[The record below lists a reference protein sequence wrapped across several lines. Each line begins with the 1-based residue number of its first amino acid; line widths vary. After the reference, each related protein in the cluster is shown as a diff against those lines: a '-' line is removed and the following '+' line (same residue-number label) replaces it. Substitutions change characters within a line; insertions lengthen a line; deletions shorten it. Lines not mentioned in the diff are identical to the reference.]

1 MPAEKKW
8 GREGFHNWID
18 RGWEKKIGGMRT
30 RGKKT
35 GRISNVAEAENG
47 EAGFRAKRSARNTV
61 GHRWWVN
68 DVITINL
75 TSSRFDEGGMLFS
88 PVDWAGI
95 GITRW
100 RKFTISVRTTI
111 EPPPPPPPPFNATI
125 IVATHFFH
133 HSCPRAYVSRLC
145 SHKLLIRNG
154 SLHFRSFMSSFLYAD
169 IHLPQS

>member
-1 MPAEKKW
+1 MGEGGRDFIIESIVVEKK
-8 GREGFHNWID
+8 
-18 RGWEKKIGGMRT
+18 KVGGMRT

-95 GITRW
+95 GITR
-100 RKFTISVRTTI
+100 
-111 EPPPPPPPPFNATI
+111 
-125 IVATHFFH
+125 
-133 HSCPRAYVSRLC
+133 
-145 SHKLLIRNG
+145 
-154 SLHFRSFMSSFLYAD
+154 
-169 IHLPQS
+169 